1 MFKTFK
7 EFCRYY
13 SYKGE
18 CRIECPYYNCED
30 KISCE
35 ENYNIDKKKPIT
47 KLDMLIE
54 VEEIKDM
61 IRKLIKDKVF

>member
-35 ENYNIDKKKPIT
+35 ENYNIDKIKPIT
-47 KLDMLIE
+47 KLDLLIE
-54 VEEIKDM
+54 AEEIKNM
-61 IRKLIKDKVF
+61 IRQLMKDRVF